1 MVMLDF
7 VARDFRDDHPKPW
20 DGNYKKLAG
29 LMGVFLVL
37 AVTACHSMPLTIPS
51 ASVGPNEQRLGTGE
65 ELSTGIMPF
74 QLIPINQ
81 SSRFVNAYQ

>member
-1 MVMLDF
+1 
-7 VARDFRDDHPKPW
+7 
-20 DGNYKKLAG
+20 
-29 LMGVFLVL
+29 
-37 AVTACHSMPLTIPS
+37 MPLTIPS

-65 ELSTGIMPF
+65 ELSTGIMLF

>member
-1 MVMLDF
+1 MTIQNHGMETV
-7 VARDFRDDHPKPW
+7 
-20 DGNYKKLAG
+20 KKLAG
-29 LMGVFLVL
+29 LTGVFLML

-65 ELSTGIMPF
+65 EPSTGIMLF